1 MSEHV
6 VSLRIYYAIFVTLM
20 VLTALTVTAAEFDLG
35 HLNVVVAL
43 TIAVVKATF
52 VLLYFMHLR
61 YSPRLTWLVV
71 GVAMGWLLVLIL
83 LTIADPLTRTW
94 LRTVVP
100 LT

>member
-6 VSLRIYYAIFVTLM
+6 VSLRIYYTIFVTLM

-35 HLNVVVAL
+35 RLNVVVAL

-61 YSPRLTWLVV
+61 YSPGLTWLVV
-71 GVAMGWLLVLIL
+71 GVAMGWLLLLIL

-94 LRTVVP
+94 LRSAVP